1 MENLEFYTAEPSD
14 EILKSLQSSR
24 QGLTEHDALLRQAKY
39 GKNEIISKEIHW
51 YDIFFRQFSSPFIY
65 LLILASLLAIYLGE
79 HTDGAM
85 VLLFVM
91 INALLGF
98 YQEFRSEEALK
109 ILKRYITSKTR
120 LIRDNKET
128 FVESANIVPGDIVV
142 LNPGDKIP
150 ADLRLIETTDLTV
163 DETILTGE
171 STTTK
176 KVSTSLS
183 NHVHNIYKAQNL
195 GFSGTVVV
203 SGKGIGVVFLI
214 GKKTTLGEISRLTI
228 ETKHISSFEKGIARF
243 SSYIL
248 RLIVITL
255 ILVFAA
261 NILIKGPQADIAR
274 LIIFSIA
281 LAVSVIPEALPV
293 VITFSLSHGALK
305 LAKNKVV
312 VKRLSAIED
321 LGGIEILCSDKTG
334 TLTENRLSV
343 DEIYSKDNQILL
355 FYAALASSQRL
366 GKDDQVDSFDRAIW
380 KKLSDK
386 NKRQIEGFKK
396 ITEIPF
402 DPVRKRNSI
411 LVKQKDIHLLIIRGA
426 PEEILKLSHFA
437 DQRTHTNASLWIQ
450 NKGKEGKRVLAMAF
464 KKIKMPEDDL
474 IGEEKNLEF
483 IGCIS
488 FHDPI
493 KPTAFTAIKKAES
506 LGVNIKILT
515 GDSKEVAATVAYE
528 VGLIQ
533 DKNKV
538 ITGDEFISQTQ
549 DKQHQSVNEYQVFAR
564 VTPEQK
570 YKIIQLLE
578 EKHEV
583 GFLGEGINDA
593 PALKIA
599 NVALVVD
606 SAADI
611 ARDTADIVLL
621 HKSLQVIVEGIRLG
635 RETFSNTNKYIKAT
649 LSSNFGNF
657 YTVAIASLLVNYLPL
672 LPLQLLLINLLTDF
686 PMIAIAAD
694 SVETAELKNPKS
706 YDIRE
711 IALIATILG
720 VVSSFFDFMFFILF
734 SRISASVLQTNWFI
748 GSILTELV
756 FLFSIRTKLPF
767 LKAAKPPKIILS
779 LSLLAAAI
787 AVTIPFTSF
796 GQNIF
801 SFITPSLSDLILI
814 GTVVFFYLIATEV
827 VKVLYYRS
835 SFYLK
840 TQSKI

>member
-1 MENLEFYTAEPSD
+1 MENLEFYTAKSTD
-14 EILKSLQSSR
+14 EILKSLQSSS
-24 QGLTEHDALLRQAKY
+24 QGLTEKEALLRQVKF
-39 GKNEIISKEIHW
+39 GKNEIKNREIHW
-51 YDIFFRQFSSPFIY
+51 FDILFRQFSSPFIY
-65 LLILASLLAIYLGE
+65 LLILASLFASYLGE
-79 HTDGAM
+79 FVDGAM
-85 VLLFVM
+85 ILLFVL

-109 ILKRYITSKTR
+109 ILKRYIASKTKLLR
-120 LIRDNKET
+120 EGKET
-128 FVESANIVPGDIVV
+128 FVESTDIVPGDAVI
-142 LNPGDKIP
+142 LHPGDKIP
-150 ADLRLIETTDLTV
+150 ADLRLVETTDLTV

-171 STTTK
+171 SATVK
-176 KVSTSLS
+176 KISTPLS
-183 NHVHNIYKAQNL
+183 NPVHDIYKAQNL

-203 SGKGIGVVFLI
+203 SGKGIGVVFRI
-214 GKKTTLGEISRLTI
+214 GKKTTLGEISRLTV

-261 NILIKGPQADIAR
+261 NILIKGPQADLIR
-274 LIIFSIA
+274 LAIFSIA

-293 VITFSLSHGALK
+293 VTTFSLSHGALK

-334 TLTENRLSV
+334 TLTENKLTV
-343 DEIYSKDNQILL
+343 DKIYSENNHLPL
-355 FYAALASSQRL
+355 FYAALASSQQQE
-366 GKDDQVDSFDRAIW
+366 KSIHIDSFDAAIW
-380 KKLSDK
+380 NKLADKDKK
-386 NKRQIEGFKK
+386 QIENFRK
-396 ITEIPF
+396 IAEAPF
-402 DPVRKRNSI
+402 DPARKRNSVLLKEKNNYI
-411 LVKQKDIHLLIIRGA
+411 LIVRGA
-426 PEEILKLSHFA
+426 PEEIFKLSHFVN
-437 DQRTHTNASLWIQ
+437 QHTQTNANLWVK
-450 NKGKEGKRVLAMAF
+450 NEGKEGKRVLAIAI
-464 KKIKMPEDDL
+464 KKLKKTKDEL
-474 IGEEKNLEF
+474 ISEEKNLEF

-488 FHDPI
+488 FYDPI
-493 KPTAFTAIKKAES
+493 KPTAFAAIKKAGE
-506 LGVNIKILT
+506 LGVGIKILT
-515 GDSKEVAATVAYE
+515 GDSKEVAATVAYQ

-538 ITGDEFISQTQ
+538 ITGDEFVFQTQ
-549 DKQHQSVNEYQVFAR
+549 EKQHRSVNEYQVFAR

-570 YKIIQLLE
+570 YKIIQLLQ
-578 EKHEV
+578 EKNEV

-599 NVALVVD
+599 NVALVVN

-621 HKSLQVIVEGIRLG
+621 HKSLRVIVEGIRLG

-672 LPLQLLLINLLTDF
+672 LPLQILLINLLTDF
-686 PMIAIAAD
+686 PMIAVATDTI
-694 SVETAELKNPKS
+694 EGEELKNPKS

-711 IALIATILG
+711 IAYIATILG
-720 VVSSFFDFMFFILF
+720 IVSSFFDFMFFILF
-734 SRISASVLQTNWFI
+734 SRISPSVLQTNWFI
-748 GSILTELV
+748 GSVLTELV

-767 LKAAKPPKIILS
+767 LKAAKPPKAILFLS
-779 LSLLAAAI
+779 LVAAAV
-787 AVTIPFTSF
+787 AVTIPFTTF
-796 GQNIF
+796 GKHIF
-801 SFITPSLSDLILI
+801 SFITPSFSDLILI
-814 GTVVFFYLIATEV
+814 GSIVFFYLISTDI

-835 SFYLK
+835 QFYLK
-840 TQSKI
+840 SRLN